1 MAATT
6 RRHPLYILFLLLM
19 VLLCAA
25 GIALVIYGSVNNG
38 IPAPKLPGIAPHI
51 ALVPHG

>member
-1 MAATT
+1 MAATP
-6 RRHPLYILFLLLM
+6 RRHTLYILFLLLM

-25 GIALVIYGSVNNG
+25 GIALMVYGSANNG
-38 IPAPKLPGIAPHI
+38 IPAPKLPGISPYI